1 MTDKLFAIGQV
12 TKVAGQYGEFRV
24 RPLSRYFQAYVE
36 DKPLHLGASELLSRE
51 VKLRNKI
58 GVGKH
63 IRYRFEGVDTWDE
76 AESLIG
82 QYIFASVEDSDQ
94 INWIA
99 KDLIGCTVK
108 TVSGD
113 LIGKLME
120 ILWLP
125 TNDVYVIRNR
135 EEEVLIPVVPEI
147 IKAILLD
154 EKLIIIT
161 PMDGLLN

>member
-1 MTDKLFAIGQV
+1 
-12 TKVAGQYGEFRV
+12 
-24 RPLSRYFQAYVE
+24 
-36 DKPLHLGASELLSRE
+36 
-51 VKLRNKI
+51 
-58 GVGKH
+58 
-63 IRYRFEGVDTWDE
+63 
-76 AESLIG
+76 
-82 QYIFASVEDSDQ
+82 
-94 INWIA
+94 
-99 KDLIGCTVK
+99 
-108 TVSGD
+108 
-113 LIGKLME
+113 ME

>member
-1 MTDKLFAIGQV
+1 MLV
-12 TKVAGQYGEFRV
+12 
-24 RPLSRYFQAYVE
+24 
-36 DKPLHLGASELLSRE
+36 
-51 VKLRNKI
+51 N
-58 GVGKH
+58 
-63 IRYRFEGVDTWDE
+63 TWDE

-135 EEEVLIPVVPEI
+135 EEEVLIPVIPEI

-154 EKLIIIT
+154 KKLIIIT

>member
-1 MTDKLFAIGQV
+1 MDKLFAIGQV
-12 TKVAGQYGEFRV
+12 TKVAGKYGEIRV
-24 RPLSRYFQAYVE
+24 RPLSRYFRVYVE
-36 DKPLHLGASELLSRE
+36 KKPLHLGMSELLSRE
-51 VKLRNKI
+51 VKLRSKI
-58 GVGKH
+58 GVGKQ
-63 IRYRFEGVDTWDE
+63 IRYCFEGVNTLDE

-82 QYIFASVEDSDQ
+82 QYLFASVEASDQ

-99 KDLIGCTVK
+99 KNLIGFTVK
-108 TVSGD
+108 TDSGN

-135 EEEVLIPVVPEI
+135 EEEVLIPVIPEI
-147 IKAILLD
+147 MKAILWE

>member
-1 MTDKLFAIGQV
+1 MDKLFAIGQV
-12 TKVAGQYGEFRV
+12 TKVAGKYGEIRV
-24 RPLSRYFQAYVE
+24 RPLSRYFRVYVE
-36 DKPLHLGASELLSRE
+36 KKPLHLGMSELLSRE
-51 VKLRNKI
+51 VKLRSKI
-58 GVGKH
+58 GVGKQ
-63 IRYRFEGVDTWDE
+63 IRYCFEGVNTWDE

-82 QYIFASVEDSDQ
+82 QYLFASVEASDQ

-99 KDLIGCTVK
+99 KNLIGFTVK
-108 TVSGD
+108 TDSGN

-135 EEEVLIPVVPEI
+135 EEEVLIPVIPEI
-147 IKAILLD
+147 MKAILWE

>member
-1 MTDKLFAIGQV
+1 M
-12 TKVAGQYGEFRV
+12 
-24 RPLSRYFQAYVE
+24 
-36 DKPLHLGASELLSRE
+36 
-51 VKLRNKI
+51 
-58 GVGKH
+58 
-63 IRYRFEGVDTWDE
+63 DE

-82 QYIFASVEDSDQ
+82 QYLFASVEASDQ

-99 KDLIGCTVK
+99 ENLIGFTVK
-108 TVSGD
+108 TDSGN

-135 EEEVLIPVVPEI
+135 EEEVLIPVIPEI
-147 IKAILLD
+147 MKAILWE

>member
-1 MTDKLFAIGQV
+1 M
-12 TKVAGQYGEFRV
+12 
-24 RPLSRYFQAYVE
+24 SRYFLDYVD
-36 DKPLHLGASELLSRE
+36 DKTLLLGASELLSRE

-63 IRYRFEGVDTWDE
+63 LRYRFEGVTTWDE

-94 INWIA
+94 ISWIT

-113 LIGKLME
+113 LIGKLMD